1 MKTNLTERN
10 KIYYAGLIDGEG
22 CFCVPLSVRKR
33 KDGRRFINLQVQVR
47 IGMDHTGKEVLN
59 ELWETTKL
67 GSVYASNNNIPN
79 GRKSIVHSWQTT
91 NWRESQE
98 VAEIFLPYLKIK
110 KDVAK
115 KFLAICDF
123 HEKTNRDYN
132 PREGEMCRTRE
143 EMEWIIKE
151 AMALNAHVLQTKNHR
166 SVRDWEFYKDVLD
179 EMYTPVT
186 INRGGMPAI
195 YSEDDILSEIRS
207 EFSKGP
213 VTQKTHKNL
222 TARAH
227 YRFGTWGAAK
237 MDAFKELSP
246 KELYLQK
253 ILTPKE
259 LRKLG
264 VDTSFITRKLER
276 LREGRVI
283 WDNQKRD
290 YVKREENER

>member
-22 CFCVPLSVRKR
+22 CFCIPLSVRKR
-33 KDGRRFINLQVQVR
+33 GDGRRFINLQVQVR
-47 IGMDHTGKEVLN
+47 IGMDHTGKEVLMKFH
-59 ELWETTKL
+59 EKAGL
-67 GSVYASNNNIPN
+67 GKFYESRNNTPSGI
-79 GRKSIVHSWQTT
+79 STIYSWQVTK
-91 NWRESQE
+91 WREAKVITE
-98 VAEIFLPYLKIK
+98 VLLPYFEIK
-110 KDVAK
+110 KDIAK

-151 AMALNAHVLQTKNHR
+151 SMALNAHVLQTKNHR